1 LDTKYAT
8 GSPSC
13 VLWDDNWRTWYADS
27 AYRFV
32 EHEEKLAAD
41 NMPGQICEKDTLG
54 HPLTDAQKETN
65 WVKSNVRAL
74 VEHVF
79 SAQAQKWGAYRA
91 HHRLRRTQVKIGMMN
106 LVCSMRRLVQLI
118 VRDMK
123 TSFRAACVTNVVG
136 TPTMA

>member
-1 LDTKYAT
+1 MLAT
-8 GSPSC
+8 TYPVFLMLIGYQVRDRLSFMRS
-13 VLWDDNWRTWYADS
+13 LDDNWRTWYADS

-41 NMPGQICEKDTLG
+41 NMPGQICEKDTRG

-79 SAQAQKWGAYRA
+79 SAQAQKWG
-91 HHRLRRTQVKIGMMN
+91 H
-106 LVCSMRRLVQLI
+106 I
-118 VRDMK
+118 VR
-123 TSFRAACVTNVVG
+123 TIG
-136 TPTMA
+136 

>member
-74 VEHVF
+74 VEHIF

-91 HHRLRRTQVKIGMMN
+91 HHRLMAGAGED
-106 LVCSMRRLVQLI
+106 
-118 VRDMK
+118 RDDEPGLQYK
-123 TSFRAACVTNVVG
+123 AFG
-136 TPTMA
+136 TPDHTRYEDLLPGGLCHQRD